1 MLFDEPGN
9 VFVCS
14 LKITEVEA
22 APLGEST
29 VRADSCMADVI
40 DRHSSVPYY
49 LQLAQALEREIRLRL
64 RQPGD
69 ALPAESE
76 LCRHYGLA
84 RSTVRQTLRMLVD
97 RGCIRVVPRRGA
109 FVAYPNELGWVLQA
123 TEGFFEGEAAHDR
136 RPVQTDVIGAGQA
149 PLPTAAA
156 QALKPPVSG
165 IHRAGKGGRFGATL
179 KVRHRFSRTH

>member
-1 MLFDEPGN
+1 
-9 VFVCS
+9 
-14 LKITEVEA
+14 
-22 APLGEST
+22 
-29 VRADSCMADVI
+29 MADVI

-64 RQPGD
+64 RKPGD

-84 RSTVRQTLRMLVD
+84 RSTVRQTLRMLED

-136 RPVQTDVIGAGQA
+136 RLVQTDVIGAGQA
-149 PLPTAAA
+149 PLTTAAA